1 MKRSDIQPGML
12 AVFTRDGVSEFVTV
26 IGPTDGPWFS
36 VRDHYGCSRMALPV
50 ELEKRRLPSARRVE
64 ARVTLLDI
72 VKAYEQVAETR
83 VPRAEVERMMRAA
96 EGKR

>member
-12 AVFTRDGVSEFVTV
+12 AIFTREGVAENVTV
-26 IGPTDGPWFS
+26 LGPGAGPWF
-36 VRDHYGCSRMALPV
+36 VVLCDDGAKDNALPV
-50 ELEKRRLPSARRVE
+50 ELEKRKLPSAR
-64 ARVTLLDI
+64 AKAKVTLLDI